1 MSRLTHMLET
11 IVREKGKEFE
21 FLITNFEGVRVTVT
35 PTRVSVKTNDVAK
48 ITPATA
54 VLLSRVASLPVT
66 QSLRG
71 IVVNG
76 QVKLK
81 DNRKKVVAIV

>member
-1 MSRLTHMLET
+1 MSQLIHMLGT
-11 IVREKGKEFE
+11 IVRENGKEFE

-35 PTRVSVKTNDVAK
+35 PTRVTVKTNDVANINPTMAALVSK
-48 ITPATA
+48 
-54 VLLSRVASLPVT
+54 VASLPVT

-71 IVVNG
+71 IVVDG
-76 QVKLK
+76 QVKLR